1 MKERIE
7 RLQENLPAHLD
18 GVIITS
24 DVNRRYYLGMAS
36 TAGTLLVTRKEAVLL
51 IDFRYYEEAARTVT
65 GCRVVRQEK
74 VLDQL
79 NQIIREEKL
88 AALGLESGYMTLAE
102 ACRLRDGLSC
112 QVDFGGEMNGI
123 ILRQRAVKSPWER
136 ERIAQAQ
143 AISDKAFLRMLE
155 IIKPGMTERE
165 IATQLEITCLR
176 LGSEDKSF
184 DPIVVAGPNSS
195 SPHGHPGLRPVQKG
209 DFLTMDFGAVVDGYH
224 ADMTRTIAIGQP
236 TSEMEE
242 VYRIVLE
249 AKEAATAAI
258 RPGIPGD
265 QVDRVARQLIADRGY
280 GDCFGHGLGHGVG
293 LEIHEA
299 PAFSPSAK
307 GPVEEGSVISVEPG
321 IYLEGRFGVRIEDLV
336 EVTAGGARRL
346 NTTPTSLV
354 IL

>member
-195 SPHGHPGLRPVQKG
+195 SPHGHPGFRPVQKG
-209 DFLTMDFGAVVDGYH
+209 DFPHHGLWGGGGRLPRRHDPDHRHRPAHQRDGGGLPDRAGGQGGGYRRH
-224 ADMTRTIAIGQP
+224 PAGYSRGPGGPGGPPADC
-236 TSEMEE
+236 
-242 VYRIVLE
+242 
-249 AKEAATAAI
+249 
-258 RPGIPGD
+258 RPGLWGLLRPRAWPWGGPGD
-265 QVDRVARQLIADRGY
+265 
-280 GDCFGHGLGHGVG
+280 
-293 LEIHEA
+293 
-299 PAFSPSAK
+299 P
-307 GPVEEGSVISVEPG
+307 
-321 IYLEGRFGVRIEDLV
+321 
-336 EVTAGGARRL
+336 
-346 NTTPTSLV
+346 
-354 IL
+354 